1 MNKPNIG
8 MYGAFECYHQCKMTK
23 KAQNTKREDSRELVF
38 QFCMVWP
45 LLKHRQTLI
54 HTRPWVCTK
63 HGKYYFPRPRHAKSS
78 LVLLRPRKSPAHL
91 AQLGLHP

>member
-8 MYGAFECYHQCKMTK
+8 MYGAFDCYHQCKITK
-23 KAQNTKREDSRELVF
+23 KLQNTKREDSRELVF

-45 LLKHRQTLI
+45 LLKLRQTLI

-63 HGKYYFPRPRHAKSS
+63 HGMYYFPRPHHAKSS
-78 LVLLRPRKSPAHL
+78 LVSLGGAKAPTHL
-91 AQLGLHP
+91 AQVGLHP